1 MSNEQ
6 VVDVFKKQ
14 YEALAGH
21 VHLAMSNQQVVS
33 SVEKIIGDTAVERV
47 ACASIQTDLQ
57 QSIEETLN
65 SNVECIKAPFNRSDL
80 PHLIDTA
87 QIGISYADFAIAE
100 AGALV
105 EISTNDEV
113 RLVSTLPR
121 THICIVRSD
130 QILMTL
136 EEAAPRLRQA
146 FANHEQ
152 GCVATFISGPSRTGD
167 IEMILTLGVHGPEV
181 SHVIILDEEQP

>member
-6 VVDVFKKQ
+6 VVDIFKKQ

-21 VHLAMSNQQVVS
+21 VHLATSNQQVVS
-33 SVEKIIGDTAVERV
+33 VIEQIINDADVERV
-47 ACASIQTDLQ
+47 ACAAIQTDLQ
-57 QSIEETLN
+57 ESIEEKLN
-65 SNVECIKAPFNRSDL
+65 SAIECIKTPFNRNDL

-87 QIGISYADFAIAE
+87 QIGISGANFAIAE

-121 THICIVRSD
+121 THICIIKSD

-146 FANHEQ
+146 FSDHEQ

-181 SHVIILDEEQP
+181 SHVIILDEEST

>member
-6 VVDVFKKQ
+6 VVEVFKAQ
-14 YEALAGH
+14 YESLAGQ
-21 VHLAMSNQQVVS
+21 VHFAKSQQEVLSAIEFVIS
-33 SVEKIIGDTAVERV
+33 EVAVVERI
-47 ACASIQTDLQ
+47 ACAGLSDEL
-57 QSIEETLN
+57 QSIIEDSVN
-65 SNVECIKAPFNRSDL
+65 SNIECIKAPFNRSDL

-87 QIGISYADFAIAE
+87 QIGISHADFAIAE

-121 THICIVRSD
+121 THICIVDSK

-146 FANHEQ
+146 FSDHDQ

-181 SHVIILDEEQP
+181 SHVIVLEEAS

>member
-1 MSNEQ
+1 MSSEQ
-6 VVDVFKKQ
+6 VIDVFKQK
-14 YEALAGH
+14 YESLAGH
-21 VHLAMSNQQVVS
+21 VHFAESGPQVIS
-33 SVEKIIGDTAVERV
+33 AIKDIIDNVPVNRI
-47 ACASIQTDLQ
+47 ACAGLQEDLQ
-57 QSIEETLN
+57 TSIEQKLGPSIEF
-65 SNVECIKAPFNRSDL
+65 IKAPFNRSDL

-87 QIGISYADFAIAE
+87 EIGISYADFAIAE

-105 EISTNDEV
+105 EFSTNDEV

-121 THICIVRSD
+121 THICIVQSD

-146 FANHEQ
+146 FTENEQ

-181 SHVIILDEEQP
+181 SHVIVLEEAS